1 MIYKYVLDNKIRVV
15 FEQNKHFNSAT
26 VGVWVGVG
34 SRDEVKE
41 NNGIAHMIEHMLF
54 KGTKTRTASD
64 IAISTAVLGGN
75 LNAYTSK
82 ECTSFYCKTLKEY
95 ILEAIDIIGDMICN
109 PLLDENDLKKEKGV
123 VCEEIDMYNDSAEDY
138 VHEYLQMKAWK
149 NHPLGFLISGEKKIV
164 RKFTR
169 DDLIDFMSNHYVG
182 KNIVISVAGNFD
194 KEQVLNQIEKSFSG
208 LRPMPKDITK
218 VQKRTAPVYTPV
230 HIERKQDIEQI
241 HLNIAFE
248 IPSFVDEV
256 RYEFTIIN
264 AILGG
269 DVNSRLFQK
278 IREDRGLTYNICSY
292 GSAFSDTGLFHIYGA
307 LNPNQLERVM
317 KLIKGIIADLVK
329 KGITKEEFE
338 NAKKQVI
345 TEMTLNQDNTVN
357 LMNSN
362 AKSIMFYNKIYTF
375 KDSMKA
381 INDVTIESVNKCIRD
396 YLVIDKMSVAIAGK
410 VQ

>member
-1 MIYKYVLDNKIRVV
+1 MICKYVLNNKIRVV
-15 FEQNKHFNSAT
+15 FEQNRHFNSAA

-34 SRDEVKE
+34 SRDEVKT

-109 PLLDENDLKKEKGV
+109 PLLDENDLKKEKSV

-138 VHEYLQMKAWK
+138 VHEYLQKKAWK
-149 NHPLGFLISGEKKIV
+149 EHPLGFLISGEKRIV
-164 RKFTR
+164 RKFSR
-169 DDLIDFMSNHYVG
+169 DDLAEFMSNYYVG
-182 KNIVISVAGNFD
+182 ENIVISVAGNFE
-194 KEQVLNQIEKSFSG
+194 KEEVINQIEKSFSG
-208 LRPMPKDITK
+208 LRATPADLSKIR
-218 VQKRTAPVYTPV
+218 KRSTPVYSPV
-230 HIERKQDIEQI
+230 HIKKKQDIEQI
-241 HLNIAFE
+241 HLNMAFE
-248 IPSFVDEV
+248 IPSFIDEA

-264 AILGG
+264 AVLGG

-278 IREDRGLTYNICSY
+278 IREDKGLTYNICSY

-307 LNPNQLERVM
+307 LNPNQLDKVVG
-317 KLIKGIIADLVK
+317 LIKEIINDLAEN
-329 KGITKEEFE
+329 GITEEEFE

-362 AKSIMFYNKIYTF
+362 AKAIMFYNRTYTF
-375 KDSMKA
+375 KDSIKA
-381 INDVTIESVNKCIRD
+381 INNVTIESVNKCIKD
-396 YLVIDKMSVAIAGK
+396 YFIIDKMSMAVAGK
-410 VQ
+410 V

>member
-182 KNIVISVAGNFD
+182 ENIVISVAGNFD

-208 LRPMPKDITK
+208 LRPTPKDITK
-218 VQKRTAPVYTPV
+218 VQKRTTPVYTPV

>member
-1 MIYKYVLDNKIRVV
+1 MICKYVLDNKIRVV

-109 PLLDENDLKKEKGV
+109 PLLNEDDLKKEKGV

-149 NHPLGFLISGEKKIV
+149 NHPLGYLISGEKKIV
-164 RKFTR
+164 KKFTR
-169 DDLIDFMSNHYVG
+169 DDLVSFMDNHYVG
-182 KNIVISVAGNFD
+182 ENIVISVAGNFD
-194 KEQVLNQIEKSFSG
+194 KEKVLEKIKDSFSM
-208 LRPMPKDITK
+208 LRATPKDENS
-218 VQKRTAPVYTPV
+218 VHRRTTPVYKPV
-230 HIERKQDIEQI
+230 YIKKHQDIEQV
-241 HLNIAFE
+241 HLNMAFE
-248 IPSFVDEV
+248 IPSFIDDV

-307 LNPNQLERVM
+307 LNPNQLEKVIN
-317 KLIKGIIADLVK
+317 LIKDIILDFSK
-329 KGITKEEFE
+329 KGITCEEFE

-345 TEMTLNQDNTVN
+345 AEMTLNQDNTVN
-357 LMNSN
+357 LMNCN
-362 AKSIMFYNKIYTF
+362 AKSLMFYDKIYTF

-381 INDVTIESVNKCIRD
+381 INEVTIESVNKCIKD
-396 YLVIDKMSVAIAGK
+396 YFVIEKMSVAIAGK
-410 VQ
+410 VK

>member
-1 MIYKYVLDNKIRVV
+1 MICKYVLDNKIRVV

-34 SRDEVKE
+34 SRDEVKQ

-182 KNIVISVAGNFD
+182 ENIVISVAGNFD

-208 LRPMPKDITK
+208 LRPTPKDITK

-230 HIERKQDIEQI
+230 HIEKKQDIEQI

-329 KGITKEEFE
+329 KGIIKEEFE

>member
-1 MIYKYVLDNKIRVV
+1 MICKYVLDNKIRVV

-182 KNIVISVAGNFD
+182 ENIVISVAGNFD
-194 KEQVLNQIEKSFSG
+194 KEQVLKQIEKSFSG
-208 LRPMPKDITK
+208 LRPTPKDITK

-317 KLIKGIIADLVK
+317 KLIKGIIAELVK

>member
-1 MIYKYVLDNKIRVV
+1 MICKYVLDNKIRVV

-182 KNIVISVAGNFD
+182 ENIVISVAGNFD
-194 KEQVLNQIEKSFSG
+194 KEQVLKQIEKSFSG
-208 LRPMPKDITK
+208 LRPTPKDITK

>member
-123 VCEEIDMYNDSAEDY
+123 VCEEIDMYNDFAEDY

-169 DDLIDFMSNHYVG
+169 GDLIDFMSNHYVG
-182 KNIVISVAGNFD
+182 ENIVISVAGNFD
-194 KEQVLNQIEKSFSG
+194 KEQVLNQIEKSFSS
-208 LRPMPKDITK
+208 LRPTPKDITK
-218 VQKRTAPVYTPV
+218 VQKRTTPVYTPV

-329 KGITKEEFE
+329 NGITKEEFE

>member
-1 MIYKYVLDNKIRVV
+1 MICKYVLDNKIRVV

-26 VGVWVGVG
+26 VGVWVCVG

-182 KNIVISVAGNFD
+182 ENIVISVAGNFD

-208 LRPMPKDITK
+208 LRPTPKDITK

-230 HIERKQDIEQI
+230 HIEKKQDIEQI

>member
-64 IAISTAVLGGN
+64 IAITTAVLGGN

-182 KNIVISVAGNFD
+182 ENIVISVAGNFD

-208 LRPMPKDITK
+208 LRPTPKDITK
-218 VQKRTAPVYTPV
+218 VQKRTTPVYTPV

-278 IREDRGLTYNICSY
+278 IRDDRGLTYNICSY

>member
-1 MIYKYVLDNKIRVV
+1 MICKYVLDNKIRVV

-182 KNIVISVAGNFD
+182 ENIVISVAGNFD

-208 LRPMPKDITK
+208 LRPTPKDITK

-248 IPSFVDEV
+248 ISSFVDEV

>member
-1 MIYKYVLDNKIRVV
+1 MICKYVLDNKIRVV

-182 KNIVISVAGNFD
+182 ENIVISVAGNFD
-194 KEQVLNQIEKSFSG
+194 KEQVLKQIEKSFSG
-208 LRPMPKDITK
+208 LRPTPKDITK

-248 IPSFVDEV
+248 ISSFVDEV

>member
-1 MIYKYVLDNKIRVV
+1 MICKYVLDNKIRVV

-182 KNIVISVAGNFD
+182 ENIVISVAGNFD
-194 KEQVLNQIEKSFSG
+194 KEQVLNQIEKSFSA
-208 LRPMPKDITK
+208 LRPTPKDITK
-218 VQKRTAPVYTPV
+218 VQKRTTPVYTPV

>member
-138 VHEYLQMKAWK
+138 VHEYLQMKVWK

-182 KNIVISVAGNFD
+182 ENIVISVAGNFD

>member
-169 DDLIDFMSNHYVG
+169 GDLIDFMSNHYVG
-182 KNIVISVAGNFD
+182 ENIVISVAGNFD
-194 KEQVLNQIEKSFSG
+194 KEQVLNQIEKSFSS
-208 LRPMPKDITK
+208 LRPTPKDITK
-218 VQKRTAPVYTPV
+218 VQKRTTPVYTPV

>member
-182 KNIVISVAGNFD
+182 ENIVISVAGNFD

-208 LRPMPKDITK
+208 LRSTPKDITK

>member
-1 MIYKYVLDNKIRVV
+1 MICKYVLNNKIRVV

-26 VGVWVGVG
+26 VGVWVGAG

-54 KGTKTRTASD
+54 KGTRTRTASD

-164 RKFTR
+164 RKLTR
-169 DDLIDFMSNHYVG
+169 DDLIDFMDNYYVG
-182 KNIVISVAGNFD
+182 ENIVISVAGNFD
-194 KEQVLNQIEKSFSG
+194 KEQVLSQIEKSFSS
-208 LRPMPKDITK
+208 LRTSPKDITK
-218 VQKRTAPVYTPV
+218 VKKRTTPVYTPV
-230 HIERKQDIEQI
+230 YIKKKQDIEQI
-241 HLNIAFE
+241 HLNMAFE

-317 KLIKGIIADLVK
+317 KLIKGIIADLTK

-362 AKSIMFYNKIYTF
+362 AKSIMFYDKIYTF

-381 INDVTIESVNKCIRD
+381 INEVTIESVNKCIKD

>member
-182 KNIVISVAGNFD
+182 ENIVISVAGNFD

-208 LRPMPKDITK
+208 LRPTPKDITK

-230 HIERKQDIEQI
+230 HIEKKQDIEQI

>member
-149 NHPLGFLISGEKKIV
+149 NHPWGFLISGEKKIV

-182 KNIVISVAGNFD
+182 ENIVISVAGNFD

>member
-1 MIYKYVLDNKIRVV
+1 MIYKYVLGNKIRVV

-138 VHEYLQMKAWK
+138 VHEYLQMKVWK

-182 KNIVISVAGNFD
+182 ENIVISVAGNFD

-208 LRPMPKDITK
+208 LRPTPKDITK

>member
-182 KNIVISVAGNFD
+182 ENIVISVAGNFD
-194 KEQVLNQIEKSFSG
+194 KEQVLNQIEKSFSS
-208 LRPMPKDITK
+208 LRPTPKDITK
-218 VQKRTAPVYTPV
+218 VQKRTTPVYTPV

>member
-1 MIYKYVLDNKIRVV
+1 MICKYVLDNKIRVV

-164 RKFTR
+164 RKLTR

-182 KNIVISVAGNFD
+182 ENIVISVAGNFD

-208 LRPMPKDITK
+208 LRPTPKDITK

-230 HIERKQDIEQI
+230 HIEKKQDIEQI

-396 YLVIDKMSVAIAGK
+396 YLFIDKMSVAIAGK

>member
-182 KNIVISVAGNFD
+182 ENIVISVAGNFD

-208 LRPMPKDITK
+208 LRPTPKDITK
-218 VQKRTAPVYTPV
+218 VQKRTTPVYTPV

-278 IREDRGLTYNICSY
+278 IRDDRGLTYNICSY

>member
-1 MIYKYVLDNKIRVV
+1 MICKYVLDNKIRVV

-34 SRDEVKE
+34 SRDEVKQ

-169 DDLIDFMSNHYVG
+169 DDLIDFMSNHYIG
-182 KNIVISVAGNFD
+182 ENIVISVAGNFD

-208 LRPMPKDITK
+208 LRPTPKDITK

-230 HIERKQDIEQI
+230 HIEKKQDIEQI

>member
-1 MIYKYVLDNKIRVV
+1 MICRYVLDNKIRVV

-54 KGTKTRTASD
+54 KGTTTRTASD

-109 PLLDENDLKKEKGV
+109 PLLDEDDLKKEKGV

-169 DDLIDFMSNHYVG
+169 DDLADFMSNYYVG
-182 KNIVISVAGNFD
+182 ENIVISVAGNFD
-194 KEQVLNQIEKSFSG
+194 KEEVLNQIEKSFSS
-208 LRPMPKDITK
+208 LKATPKNANCVT
-218 VQKRTAPVYTPV
+218 KRTTPVYTPV
-230 HIERKQDIEQI
+230 HIEKKQDIEQI
-241 HLNIAFE
+241 HLNMAFE
-248 IPSFVDEV
+248 IPSFVDEA

-264 AILGG
+264 AVLGG

-307 LNPNQLERVM
+307 LNPNQLEKVM
-317 KLIKGIIADLVK
+317 KLIKGIIADLTK
-329 KGITKEEFE
+329 KGITNEEFE

-345 TEMTLNQDNTVN
+345 AEMTLNQDNTVN

-362 AKSIMFYNKIYTF
+362 AKSLMFYNKIYTF

-396 YLVIDKMSVAIAGK
+396 YFVIDKMSVAIAGK

>member
-1 MIYKYVLDNKIRVV
+1 MICRYVLDNKIRVV

-54 KGTKTRTASD
+54 KGTTTRTASD

-109 PLLDENDLKKEKGV
+109 PLLDEDDLKKEKGV

-169 DDLIDFMSNHYVG
+169 DDLADFMSNYYVG
-182 KNIVISVAGNFD
+182 ENIVISVAGNFD
-194 KEQVLNQIEKSFSG
+194 KEEVLNQIEKSFSS
-208 LRPMPKDITK
+208 LKATPKNANCVT
-218 VQKRTAPVYTPV
+218 KRTTPVYTPV
-230 HIERKQDIEQI
+230 HIEKKQDIEQI
-241 HLNIAFE
+241 HLNMAFE
-248 IPSFVDEV
+248 IPSFVDEA

-264 AILGG
+264 AVLGG

-307 LNPNQLERVM
+307 LNPNQLEKVV
-317 KLIKGIIADLVK
+317 KLIKGIIADLTK
-329 KGITKEEFE
+329 KGITNEEFE

-345 TEMTLNQDNTVN
+345 AEMTLNQDNTVN

-362 AKSIMFYNKIYTF
+362 AKSLMFYNKIYTF

-396 YLVIDKMSVAIAGK
+396 YFVIDKMSVAIAGK

>member
-1 MIYKYVLDNKIRVV
+1 MICKYVLDNKIRVV

-182 KNIVISVAGNFD
+182 ENIVISVAGNFD

-208 LRPMPKDITK
+208 LRPTPKDITK

-230 HIERKQDIEQI
+230 HIEKKQDIEQI

-396 YLVIDKMSVAIAGK
+396 YLVIDKMSIAIAGK

>member
-182 KNIVISVAGNFD
+182 ENIVISVAGNFD
-194 KEQVLNQIEKSFSG
+194 KEQVLNQIEKSFSS
-208 LRPMPKDITK
+208 LRPTPKDITK

-230 HIERKQDIEQI
+230 HIEKKQDIEQI

>member
-182 KNIVISVAGNFD
+182 ENIVISVAGNFD
-194 KEQVLNQIEKSFSG
+194 KEQVLNQIEKSFSS
-208 LRPMPKDITK
+208 LRPTPKDITK
-218 VQKRTAPVYTPV
+218 VQKRTAPVYIPV

>member
-82 ECTSFYCKTLKEY
+82 ECTSFYCKTLREY

-138 VHEYLQMKAWK
+138 VHEYLQMKVWK

-182 KNIVISVAGNFD
+182 ENIVISVAGNFD
-194 KEQVLNQIEKSFSG
+194 KEQVLNQIEKSFSD
-208 LRPMPKDITK
+208 LRPTPKDITK

>member
-1 MIYKYVLDNKIRVV
+1 MICKYVLDNKIRVV

-34 SRDEVKE
+34 SRDEVKQ

-182 KNIVISVAGNFD
+182 ENIVISVAGNFD

-208 LRPMPKDITK
+208 LRPTPKDITK

-230 HIERKQDIEQI
+230 HIEKKQDIEQI

-338 NAKKQVI
+338 NAK
-345 TEMTLNQDNTVN
+345 N
-357 LMNSN
+357 
-362 AKSIMFYNKIYTF
+362 
-375 KDSMKA
+375 
-381 INDVTIESVNKCIRD
+381 R
-396 YLVIDKMSVAIAGK
+396 
-410 VQ
+410 

>member
-1 MIYKYVLDNKIRVV
+1 M
-15 FEQNKHFNSAT
+15 
-26 VGVWVGVG
+26 
-34 SRDEVKE
+34 
-41 NNGIAHMIEHMLF
+41 
-54 KGTKTRTASD
+54 
-64 IAISTAVLGGN
+64 
-75 LNAYTSK
+75 
-82 ECTSFYCKTLKEY
+82 
-95 ILEAIDIIGDMICN
+95 
-109 PLLDENDLKKEKGV
+109 
-123 VCEEIDMYNDSAEDY
+123 
-138 VHEYLQMKAWK
+138 
-149 NHPLGFLISGEKKIV
+149 
-164 RKFTR
+164 
-169 DDLIDFMSNHYVG
+169 
-182 KNIVISVAGNFD
+182 
-194 KEQVLNQIEKSFSG
+194 
-208 LRPMPKDITK
+208 
-218 VQKRTAPVYTPV
+218 
-230 HIERKQDIEQI
+230 
-241 HLNIAFE
+241 
-248 IPSFVDEV
+248 
-256 RYEFTIIN
+256 
-264 AILGG
+264 
-269 DVNSRLFQK
+269 FQK

>member
-182 KNIVISVAGNFD
+182 ENIVISVAGNFD

-208 LRPMPKDITK
+208 LRPTPKDITK
-218 VQKRTAPVYTPV
+218 VQKRTTPVYTPV

-396 YLVIDKMSVAIAGK
+396 YLVIDKMSVAIAGR

>member
-1 MIYKYVLDNKIRVV
+1 MICKYVLDNKIRVV

-182 KNIVISVAGNFD
+182 ENIVISVAGNFD
-194 KEQVLNQIEKSFSG
+194 KEQVLKQIEKSFSG
-208 LRPMPKDITK
+208 LRPTPKDITK

-230 HIERKQDIEQI
+230 HIEKKQDIEQI

-396 YLVIDKMSVAIAGK
+396 YLFIDKMSVAIAGK

>member
-1 MIYKYVLDNKIRVV
+1 MICKYVLDNKIRVV

-34 SRDEVKE
+34 SRDEVKQ

-182 KNIVISVAGNFD
+182 ENIVISVAGNFD
-194 KEQVLNQIEKSFSG
+194 KEQVLNQIEKSFQVLDQRQRIL
-208 LRPMPKDITK
+208 LRFKK
-218 VQKRTAPVYTPV
+218 
-230 HIERKQDIEQI
+230 ERHLFI
-241 HLNIAFE
+241 HLYI
-248 IPSFVDEV
+248 
-256 RYEFTIIN
+256 
-264 AILGG
+264 
-269 DVNSRLFQK
+269 
-278 IREDRGLTYNICSY
+278 
-292 GSAFSDTGLFHIYGA
+292 
-307 LNPNQLERVM
+307 
-317 KLIKGIIADLVK
+317 
-329 KGITKEEFE
+329 
-338 NAKKQVI
+338 
-345 TEMTLNQDNTVN
+345 
-357 LMNSN
+357 
-362 AKSIMFYNKIYTF
+362 
-375 KDSMKA
+375 
-381 INDVTIESVNKCIRD
+381 
-396 YLVIDKMSVAIAGK
+396 
-410 VQ
+410 

>member
-182 KNIVISVAGNFD
+182 ENIVISVAGNFD

-208 LRPMPKDITK
+208 LRPTPKDITK

-230 HIERKQDIEQI
+230 HIEKKQDIEQI

-329 KGITKEEFE
+329 NGITKEEFE

>member
-169 DDLIDFMSNHYVG
+169 GDLIDFMSNHYVG
-182 KNIVISVAGNFD
+182 ENIVISVAGNFD
-194 KEQVLNQIEKSFSG
+194 KEQVLNQIEKSFSS
-208 LRPMPKDITK
+208 LRPTPKDITK
-218 VQKRTAPVYTPV
+218 VQKRTTPVYTPV

-329 KGITKEEFE
+329 NGITKEEFE